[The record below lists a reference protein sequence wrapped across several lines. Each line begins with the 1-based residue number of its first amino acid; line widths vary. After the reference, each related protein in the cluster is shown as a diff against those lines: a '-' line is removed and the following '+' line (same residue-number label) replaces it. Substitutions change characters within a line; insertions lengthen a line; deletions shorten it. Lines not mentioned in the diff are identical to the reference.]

1 MTAPPSRGVRRRAV
15 RSGLWLTR
23 QSPKRTRPLR
33 CQIHHLIPVR
43 GDETLVTVAEA
54 DDAPPTVWLVSLRT
68 RPRMT
73 SLRPGHSPPQVTI
86 PARVFDGSKEDLAS
100 RTSRL
105 EAGQL
110 VDRTAT
116 RLDHAQGVVEEH
128 PITLVDMVFGG
139 LPVSSNAANGDSIR
153 ACPNVLTDK
162 SSALIDRSGPP
173 ATVTI

>member
-1 MTAPPSRGVRRRAV
+1 
-15 RSGLWLTR
+15 
-23 QSPKRTRPLR
+23 
-33 CQIHHLIPVR
+33 
-43 GDETLVTVAEA
+43 
-54 DDAPPTVWLVSLRT
+54 
-68 RPRMT
+68 MT
-73 SLRPGHSPPQVTI
+73 SLRPGHSPPQVMI

-100 RTSRL
+100 RTGRL

-116 RLDHAQGVVEEH
+116 RLDHAQDVVEEH

-153 ACPNVLTDK
+153 ACPHVLTDK